1 MKAKPSL
8 VLIDGNK
15 LPDLKNYKLEYVI
28 KAVSGN
34 TKIECF
40 NDWVIELKK
49 NPIIFIIIRECG
61 LQVFGYLPQSYL
73 GNKNLVF
80 YEIFI

>member
-1 MKAKPSL
+1 MENILERLVRIKAFT

-15 LPDLKNYKLEYVI
+15 LPDLKNYKLEILI

-49 NPIIFIIIRECG
+49 NQ
-61 LQVFGYLPQSYL
+61 LSS
-73 GNKNLVF
+73 
-80 YEIFI
+80 